1 MNLLPASVSE
11 GTWLASPSGLF
22 KATRGFFGSPPSQ
35 GLHLSTVYPPDEEL
49 TDGSHEAIR
58 ALDVWHVAAVRD
70 EGERAFLQTRNRD
83 TRLGFREHPVSGSPH
98 DERRDLQGRETVHQ
112 HLALA

>member
-11 GTWLASPSGLF
+11 GYRLESQSGLF
-22 KATRGFFGSPPSQ
+22 KVTRVCS

-49 TDGSHEAIR
+49 TDGSHEAIG
-58 ALDVWHVAAVRD
+58 ALDVGHVPAVRD

-83 TRLGFREHPVSGSPH
+83 SRLGFREHPVSGSPH
-98 DERRDLQGRETVHQ
+98 EERRDLQGRETVHQ